1 MENLPEIQ
9 KNVKLA
15 PLTSYKIGGTA
26 DFYCAA
32 QSNNEIIALIK
43 YANEK
48 NISYFLFGGGFNTI
62 FADKGFRGLIIH
74 NKAKGIEVLGK
85 KVKCDAGVMLGLVRI
100 AQLRGLP
107 GTVGG
112 AIYGNAGANGVEIA
126 DLLESAV
133 IMNDEGDVREVGN
146 DYFEFGYRTSK
157 LKKTNEIVLNVTLD
171 LAKIT
176 KENGG
181 DAAGFVK
188 FRAKKQ
194 PKGFSAG
201 SFFKNPS
208 PDKSAGYLIDQAELK
223 GLSVGGVEV
232 SDLHGNWLVN
242 DGTGTQ
248 KDVIT
253 LAGKIKKTVKDQFDI
268 ELSPENIIIDEHG
281 KSVDI

>member
-9 KNVKLA
+9 ENVKLA
-15 PLTSYKIGGTA
+15 PLTSYKIGGNA
-26 DFYCAA
+26 DFYCVA
-32 QSNNEIIALIK
+32 QSNDEVIALIK
-43 YANEK
+43 YAKEK
-48 NISYFLFGGGFNTI
+48 NIPYFLFGGGFNTI
-62 FADKGFRGLIIH
+62 FSDKGFRGLIIH
-74 NKAKGIEVLGK
+74 NKAKEIEVLGD
-85 KVKCDAGVMLGLVRI
+85 KVKCDAGAMLGFVRI

-112 AIYGNAGANGVEIA
+112 AVYGNAGANGVEIA

-146 DYFEFGYRTSK
+146 DYFEFAYRTSK
-157 LKKTNEIVLNVTLD
+157 LKETKEIVLNVTLN

-176 KENGG
+176 KENNENKE
-181 DAAGFVK
+181 DFVK

-208 PDKSAGYLIDQAELK
+208 PDKSAGYLIDQAGLK
-223 GLSVGGVEV
+223 GESVGGIEV
-232 SDLHGNWLVN
+232 AELHGNWLVN

-248 KDVIT
+248 KDIIA
-253 LAGKIKKTVKDQFDI
+253 LAKKIKKTVKDQFDI
-268 ELSPENIIIDEHG
+268 ELSPENIIINEHG